1 MTIIRRQLLSAS
13 ASVLAA
19 PAFVRAATAQPGVAQ
34 PRPYRIMMLLFRGWE
49 EACDG
54 FRDHFAARRIPVELI
69 IRDIGQDLRRVP
81 ALVEEVRETK
91 TDLVYIWG
99 TSLAITALGPW
110 DAVDPA
116 RHITG
121 VPVVFN
127 IVTDPVGNRIVQSRE
142 APGRAV
148 TGTEYIAPVEVQM
161 RAMAR
166 YRPFTRVA
174 TTFNPRERNS
184 LSVVAQMRAL
194 LGDDV
199 LAQPVALGNDGRPD
213 PGSIPG
219 IVAQAKRDGAE
230 WLYVP
235 PDTFLNDHRAVLTRA
250 ALDEGLPCFSATERF
265 VQFAEGLA
273 GLVSR
278 YYSVGAFTGFKA
290 EQILRGGRAPESI
303 AVETLTRLSF
313 LIRME
318 SARRLSIF
326 PPVGLLRVAETV

>member
-1 MTIIRRQLLSAS
+1 MLRRRHL
-13 ASVLAA
+13 LAA
-19 PAFVRAATAQPGVAQ
+19 PALLLGSPASAQA
-34 PRPYRIMMLLFRGWE
+34 RPFRIMMLLFRGWE

-54 FRDHFAARRIPVELI
+54 FRDHFAARRIPVDLI
-69 IRDIGQDLRRVP
+69 VRDIAQDLRRVP
-81 ALVEEVRETK
+81 DLVAEVRQVK
-91 TDLVYIWG
+91 PDLVYVWG
-99 TSLAITALGPW
+99 TSLAIAALGPW

-116 RHITG
+116 KHITG

-127 IVTDPVGNRIVQSRE
+127 IITDPVGNRIIRSHTD
-142 APGRAV
+142 PGRAV

-166 YRPFTRVA
+166 YRAFTRVA
-174 TTFNPRERNS
+174 TTFNPNERNS

-194 LGDDV
+194 LGDGLV
-199 LAQPVALGNDGRPD
+199 ELPVALDAARRPD
-213 PGSIPG
+213 PDSIPDV
-219 IVAQAKRDGAE
+219 VARARQAGAD
-230 WLYVP
+230 WLYIP
-235 PDTFLNDHRAVLTRA
+235 PDTFLNNHRAVLTRA
-250 ALDEGLPCFSATERF
+250 ALEEGLPCFSASERF

-290 EQILRGGRAPESI
+290 EQILRGGRAAESI
-303 AVETLTRLSF
+303 PIETLTRLSF

-318 SARRLSIF
+318 SARRLRIF

>member
-1 MTIIRRQLLSAS
+1 MLHRRHL
-13 ASVLAA
+13 LAA
-19 PAFVRAATAQPGVAQ
+19 PALLLARPDAAQAQ
-34 PRPYRIMMLLFRGWE
+34 PRPFRIVMLLFRGWE

-69 IRDIGQDLRRVP
+69 VRDIAEDLRRVP
-81 ALVEEVRETK
+81 GLVAEIRELK
-91 TDLVYIWG
+91 PDLVYVWG
-99 TSLAITALGPW
+99 TSLAIAALGPW
-110 DAVDPA
+110 DAPDPV

-166 YRPFTRVA
+166 YRAFRRVA
-174 TTFNPRERNS
+174 TTFNPNERNS
-184 LSVVAQMRAL
+184 LSVVAQMRGL
-194 LGDDV
+194 LGDGV
-199 LAQPVALGNDGRPD
+199 LEFPVALDSARRPD
-213 PGSIPG
+213 PDSIPEL
-219 IVAQAKRDGAE
+219 VAQARRAGAE
-230 WLYVP
+230 WLYIP
-235 PDTFLNDHRAVLTRA
+235 PDTFLNNHRAVLTAA
-250 ALDEGLPCFSATERF
+250 ALEEGLPCFSASERF

-290 EQILRGGRAPESI
+290 EQILRGGRAPETI
-303 AVETLTRLSF
+303 PVETLTRMSF

-318 SARRLSIF
+318 SARRLQIF

>member
-1 MTIIRRQLLSAS
+1 MTVLRRSL
-13 ASVLAA
+13 LAA
-19 PAFVRAATAQPGVAQ
+19 PALLATRPAAAQ
-34 PRPYRIMMLLFRGWE
+34 PRPFRIMMLLFRGWE

-54 FRDHFAARRIPVELI
+54 FRDHFAARRIPVELMV
-69 IRDIGQDLRRVP
+69 RDIGQDLRRVP
-81 ALVEEVRETK
+81 ALVAEVRAIRP
-91 TDLVYIWG
+91 DLVYVWG
-99 TSLAITALGPW
+99 TSLAVAALGPW

-116 RHITG
+116 RHIAG

-166 YRPFTRVA
+166 YRAFTRVA
-174 TTFNPRERNS
+174 TPFNPQERNS
-184 LSVVAQMRAL
+184 LSVVAQMRGL
-194 LGDDV
+194 LGDGV
-199 LAQPVALGNDGRPD
+199 LELPVALAAGRPD
-213 PGSIPG
+213 PTSIPG
-219 IVAQAKRDGAE
+219 LVAEARRAGAE

-235 PDTFLNDHRAVLTRA
+235 PDTFLNDHRAALTAA
-250 ALDEGLPCFSATERF
+250 ALEAGLPCFSASERF

-290 EQILRGGRAPESI
+290 EQILRGGRAAESI
-303 AVETLTRLSF
+303 PVETLTRFSF

-318 SARRLSIF
+318 TARRLPLF